1 MGHDTTIYDTTL
13 RDGCQGAGISLALRD
28 KLDVARRLDEV
39 GIDYVEGGWPGSNP
53 KDAEFFE
60 SIRGAESLVAQIEGA
75 EVAFELRLS
84 RPERDMLLAGGLR
97 ALVRAGGL
105 ERVAP
110 LDAPSSRGGDL
121 VASPAAT

>member
-75 EVAFELRLS
+75 EVALELRLS